1 MISTVSGKTYT
12 FLLLQEKQNINWKKR
27 YGYFCYYDD
36 HVTIATESVDMTF
49 FIWMTW
55 SFAIME
61 KSKILITK
69 PERQAITAK
78 F

>member
-49 FIWMTW
+49 FM
-55 SFAIME
+55 
-61 KSKILITK
+61 
-69 PERQAITAK
+69 
-78 F
+78 